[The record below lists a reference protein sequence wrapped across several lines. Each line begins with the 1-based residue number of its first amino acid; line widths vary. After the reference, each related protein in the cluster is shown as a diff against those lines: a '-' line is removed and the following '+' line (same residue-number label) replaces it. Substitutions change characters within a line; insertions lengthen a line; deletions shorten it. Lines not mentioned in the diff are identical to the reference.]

1 MSPSSMFSRGSRS
14 PFVFWPSKISRSL
27 QNHVTVL
34 SCRKKYFVFQYHKL
48 YLWFGL
54 VTTILL
60 TNVNYDC
67 HLIPWLPLGNQHEH
81 GVDHWVA
88 EPVFF
93 NIFQHLS
100 QPLSFPS
107 PEGRRSEAVDDLRL
121 NSCFVFR
128 CLFHQE
134 PVPRKQSITQ
144 SLWLKR
150 WAKTKVRKQ
159 HQMVINHFPSF
170 LITFFFCNQKL
181 TSSYTWPRVWL
192 GGIPR
197 TQYFAFL
204 QTRSFSSPGQYDQ
217 W

>member
-54 VTTILL
+54 VTTMLL
-60 TNVNYDC
+60 TNVNYNC

-93 NIFQHLS
+93 NIYQHLS

-144 SLWLKR
+144 SL
-150 WAKTKVRKQ
+150 KTKEMGKEDGRE
-159 HQMVINHFPSF
+159 P
-170 LITFFFCNQKL
+170 
-181 TSSYTWPRVWL
+181 TW
-192 GGIPR
+192 
-197 TQYFAFL
+197 
-204 QTRSFSSPGQYDQ
+204 
-217 W
+217 

>member
-54 VTTILL
+54 VTTLLL
-60 TNVNYDC
+60 TNVNYNC

-93 NIFQHLS
+93 NIFHNHYCSHHLKAAEAKLLMIS
-100 QPLSFPS
+100 GWTLALYSVASSTRS
-107 PEGRRSEAVDDLRL
+107 PYLENNQLHRVYDLRDGW
-121 NSCFVFR
+121 R
-128 CLFHQE
+128 Q
-134 PVPRKQSITQ
+134 R
-144 SLWLKR
+144 
-150 WAKTKVRKQ
+150 
-159 HQMVINHFPSF
+159 
-170 LITFFFCNQKL
+170 
-181 TSSYTWPRVWL
+181 
-192 GGIPR
+192 
-197 TQYFAFL
+197 
-204 QTRSFSSPGQYDQ
+204 
-217 W
+217 